1 MTRTTTRSAVLFLV
15 LLTAT
20 QVTMA
25 GQPPRAVKGTPA
37 VGPILPS
44 DPFRSPVVSGAA
56 VTGTVASVQGS
67 IITLNSG
74 GAAAIRIDAA
84 PAKFLGEARLVTL
97 ADVKAGVRITA
108 YIGTTPALA
117 AGAALPAQLITI
129 EDLPG
134 LVVTGPLQAINVPQ
148 ARFTVLGITLT
159 TDATTS
165 FSSAFPFFA
174 PIKGVGDLAVGQTV
188 NVSGEFAGG
197 AIVAKRVQ
205 LLTPVIPI
213 TTTLNGTVK
222 SISATAWIL
231 TGGDGK
237 DVTVTIDG
245 QTKILGSPKAGDQ
258 VQVIANVD
266 TAHNYVAVLIL
277 RLP

>member
-1 MTRTTTRSAVLFLV
+1 MIRTTTRVLLLV
-15 LLTAT
+15 LLTVT
-20 QVTMA
+20 QAAVV

-37 VGPILPS
+37 LGPSLPS
-44 DPFRSPVVSGAA
+44 DPFRSPVSGAA

-74 GAAAIRIDAA
+74 GAPAIRIDAA

-108 YIGTTPALA
+108 YISTTPAPA

-134 LVVTGPLQAINVPQ
+134 LVVTGPLQSIDVPQ
-148 ARFTVLGITLT
+148 KRFTVLGITLT
-159 TDATTS
+159 ADATTS

-174 PIKGVGDLAVGQTV
+174 PIKNVGDLAVGQMV
-188 NVSGEFAGG
+188 NVSGEFSGG

-213 TTTLNGTVK
+213 TATFNGTVK
-222 SISATAWIL
+222 SISATAWVL
-231 TGGDGK
+231 TGGDGQ

-245 QTKILGSPKAGDQ
+245 QTKIIGSPKAGDR